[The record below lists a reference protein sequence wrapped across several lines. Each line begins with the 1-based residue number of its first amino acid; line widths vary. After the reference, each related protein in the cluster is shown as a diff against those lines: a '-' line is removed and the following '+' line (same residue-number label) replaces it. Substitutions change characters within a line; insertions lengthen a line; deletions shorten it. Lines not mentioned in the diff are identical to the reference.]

1 MSQSSSTGA
10 HAISGV
16 VTTDHPT
23 VVLVHGLL
31 DDARRW
37 DEVAAELA
45 WQSKPVDHH
54 LRITPVNPLPTRE
67 LP

>member
-10 HAISGV
+10 NAISGV
-16 VTTDHPT
+16 VTTDHPPE
-23 VVLVHGLL
+23 VLVHGLL
-31 DDARRW
+31 DDPRIW

-45 WQSKPVDHH
+45 WQSKPMDHH

-67 LP
+67 IP

>member
-1 MSQSSSTGA
+1 MSQSSSSGA
-10 HAISGV
+10 NAISGV
-16 VTTDHPT
+16 VTTDQT

-31 DDARRW
+31 DDARIW

>member
-10 HAISGV
+10 NATSGV
-16 VTTDHPT
+16 G
-23 VVLVHGLL
+23 LVHGLL
-31 DDARRW
+31 DDARIW

-67 LP
+67 IT

>member
-10 HAISGV
+10 NAISGV

-31 DDARRW
+31 DDARTP
-37 DEVAAELA
+37 DEVVAELA
-45 WQSKPVDHH
+45 WQSL
-54 LRITPVNPLPTRE
+54 LRITAVNPLPTRE
-67 LP
+67 VP